1 MNDLKR
7 QIIWCIVGNAFT
19 VVLVM
24 APVIILS
31 DASSAY
37 FKFGWSDRLILISVK
52 IDSALRYSMLFGAI
66 AVINVIKIISEEIGA
81 PILGFNIYNPDKKVI
96 TDFTKNE
103 LQFFGN
109 MMFLMSGVRRL
120 FEVIIIIT
128 QFDIALFSLLV
139 SEVASLFTIRA
150 LLNKKTFSPSTD
162 VEYVELTTVE

>member
-66 AVINVIKIISEEIGA
+66 AVINVIKII
-81 PILGFNIYNPDKKVI
+81 
-96 TDFTKNE
+96 
-103 LQFFGN
+103 
-109 MMFLMSGVRRL
+109 VRRL
-120 FEVIIIIT
+120 GVP
-128 QFDIALFSLLV
+128 FSG
-139 SEVASLFTIRA
+139 STSTTRT
-150 LLNKKTFSPSTD
+150 KK
-162 VEYVELTTVE
+162 